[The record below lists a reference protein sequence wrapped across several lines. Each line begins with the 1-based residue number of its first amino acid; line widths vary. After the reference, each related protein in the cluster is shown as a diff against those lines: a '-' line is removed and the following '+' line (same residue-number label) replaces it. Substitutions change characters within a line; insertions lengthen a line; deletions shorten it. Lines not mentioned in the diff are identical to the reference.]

1 MKTFFDSS
9 SFAKRFVEEQGSQE
23 VDDICQ
29 KTSILGLSVICLPE
43 IISALNRRLR
53 EKCLIRQDYVKAK
66 HRLAEDIKDAQI
78 INLVPAVIDK
88 AIVLLELNALRSMDA
103 LHIAC
108 ALEWQ
113 AETFVTSDKQQ
124 VEAVKKTGLQTK
136 YIE

>member
-9 SFAKRFVEEQGSQE
+9 SFAKRFVEEPGSQV
-23 VDDICQ
+23 VDDMCQ
-29 KTSILGLSVICLPE
+29 ETSMLGLSVICVPE

-53 EKCLIRQDYVKAK
+53 EKCLTRQDYLKAK

-78 INLVPAVIDK
+78 INLIPAVIDTS
-88 AIVLLELNALRSMDA
+88 IVLLESHALRSMDA

-113 AETFVTSDKQQ
+113 AKTFVTSDKKQDK
-124 VEAVKKTGLQTK
+124 AAKKAGLQTK
-136 YIE
+136 YIA

>member
-23 VDDICQ
+23 VDDLCQ
-29 KTSILGLSVICLPE
+29 ETSMLGLSVICLPE

-53 EKCLIRQDYVKAK
+53 EKCLTRQDYVKAK
-66 HRLAEDIKDAQI
+66 HRLAEDIRDAQV
-78 INLVPAVIDK
+78 INLIPAVIDK
-88 AIVLLELNALRSMDA
+88 AIILLESNDLRSMDA

-113 AETFVTSDKQQ
+113 AETFVTSDKKQANAAK
-124 VEAVKKTGLQTK
+124 VAGLQTK